1 MIYSKAMKSKR
12 RFSKQLLVALAVLS
26 SLTLAYLHFGLLPGR
41 LKIYAIREIERLTSF
56 KVDFDKFLVLPF
68 RGLSFHRLRIMK
80 KDGDLLFTAKQM
92 SLDVKMIPFLR
103 EKKIIVANVYLD
115 NPVYD
120 FLLEPERSAPPP
132 PPKTKISGQIAVP
145 VIPEGKKIDI
155 TSIEE
160 GPNAFL
166 PENVYLE
173 QIEIVNGRVTIRKNS
188 QGPPLEIISS
198 IGLRMGFQKP
208 PKLAF
213 DGSLK
218 LGEKP
223 YASIALK
230 GAWNLDKAEY
240 EFYLDTQSEFIPSWL
255 VQYQKNS
262 FLILQSGGF
271 ALKTHLL
278 SKTEEKAAFHSKA
291 HLKNARLLLNKSE
304 YEGEMGMDVAGV
316 FNFETKH
323 FERYKGSLE
332 LVRVNISNLS
342 KTIPYLENISGH
354 IGFEPDL
361 LTLDTIKGRYQKV
374 VFDAEGSIRSFK
386 DLLVSVTIRANSSI
400 QEALA
405 LFPEEQKKMLAP
417 YDIQGICHA
426 VTTVAGSLR
435 KPNELVTEY
444 KLLIEKG
451 SVKNLEKKMEVG
463 DLSAEIFAND
473 AGFQIKNS
481 RFLFLKK
488 NYLLDAFIPKKPGA
502 QGTLTLVS
510 DELRLKA
517 VYFFNHNKIL
527 IDRAEAAYFGIAAVA
542 KGSLTDLNNP
552 HLDIQGDVE
561 IDLAESTA
569 HFAAQVPALKNAGLG
584 GRLKG
589 IFTLNGFWNDP
600 LNWDVKMDG
609 RGAPVFMKKKIRVDN
624 LEIQAR
630 LKNKILNI
638 PYLHAI
644 LYGGTWGANLFF
656 DLGRPGTYFDGKVF
670 GNNIN
675 LALLAKDLELKQKE
689 LRGQLTFQTKMNGF
703 LKSQETYRGSG
714 AADIRNGYLWKT
726 DLFKQMGSLPF
737 VKVIGMDDIVFTD
750 LSSTFQIHDKKVWTD
765 NLNLA
770 SSGVNLSLK
779 GTIGFDQSL
788 DLLMNIRYSPDI
800 LRGAQ
805 DVGGFVP
812 VVIQEAEEFISQ
824 YKIKGTLGQPKYEKV
839 PLPMGQV
846 IGKKISNF
854 LGLAE

>member
-1 MIYSKAMKSKR
+1 MKSKR
-12 RFSKQLLVALAVLS
+12 RVSKKLFIVLALFACVTFL
-26 SLTLAYLHFGLLPGR
+26 YLHFGLLPGN
-41 LKIYAIREIERLTSF
+41 LKIYAIREIERLTPF

-68 RGLSFHRLRIMK
+68 RGLSFHHLQIMK
-80 KDGDLLFTAKQM
+80 KDGGLLFAAKQM
-92 SLDVKMIPFLR
+92 SLNVKIIPFLR

-120 FLLEPERSAPPP
+120 LLLEPERGAPPPPP

-155 TSIEE
+155 TSIED

-173 QIEIVNGRVTIRKNS
+173 QIEIVNGRVTVRKNS
-188 QGPPLEIISS
+188 QGPPLEIVSS
-198 IGLRMGFQKP
+198 INLRMGFQKP

-218 LGEKP
+218 LGENP

-230 GAWNLDKAEY
+230 GSWNLDKAEY
-240 EFYLDTQSEFIPSWL
+240 EFYLDTQSELIPSWL
-255 VQYQKNS
+255 VQYQKKN

-278 SKTEEKAAFHSKA
+278 SKNEEKAAFHSKA
-291 HLKNARLLLNKSE
+291 HLKNARILLNKSE

-316 FNFETKH
+316 FNFKTKK

-342 KTIPYLENISGH
+342 KSIPYLENISGH

-361 LTLDTIKGRYQKV
+361 LTLEAIKGQYQKV
-374 VFDAEGSIRSFK
+374 IFGAEGSIRSFK
-386 DLLVSVTIRANSSI
+386 DLLVGVTIRANSSI

-405 LFPEEQKKMLAP
+405 LFPEEQRKMLAP

-435 KPNELVTEY
+435 KPSELVTEH

-451 SVKNLEKKMEVG
+451 SIKNLEKKIEADDLTAEV
-463 DLSAEIFAND
+463 FANE
-473 AGFQIKNS
+473 AGFEIKNG
-481 RFLFLKK
+481 RFLFSKK
-488 NYLLDAFIPKKPGA
+488 NYLLNTFIPKKAGA
-502 QGTLTLVS
+502 QGTLTLLS

-517 VYFFNHNKIL
+517 AYFFNHNKIL

-552 HLDIQGDVE
+552 RLDIQGDVD
-561 IDLAESTA
+561 IDLAGSAA
-569 HFAAQVPALKNAGLG
+569 HFAAQAPALKDAGLR

-589 IFTLNGFWNDP
+589 PFTLSGLWNAP
-600 LNWDVKMDG
+600 LSWDLKMDG
-609 RGAPVFMKKKIRVDN
+609 RGAPVFVKKKIRLDN
-624 LEIQAR
+624 LELQVR
-630 LKNKILNI
+630 FKNKILTV
-638 PYLHAI
+638 PYFHAL
-644 LYGGTWGANLFF
+644 LYGGTFGSDFLFDF
-656 DLGRPGTYFDGKVF
+656 GRPGTYFQGKVF
-670 GNNIN
+670 TNNVD
-675 LALLAKDLELKQKE
+675 LASLTRDLELKQKDI
-689 LRGQLTFQTKMNGF
+689 RGRLTLQTKMNGF
-703 LKSQETYRGSG
+703 LKSQETYRGDG

-737 VKVIGMDDIVFTD
+737 IKVIGMDDVVFTD
-750 LSSTFQIHDKKVWTD
+750 LSSTFQIHDKKIWTD

-788 DLLMNIRYSPDI
+788 DLLMDIRYSADI

-812 VVIQEAEEFISQ
+812 AVIQEAEEFISQ
-824 YKIKGTLGQPKYEKV
+824 YKIKGTLGQPKYEKI
-839 PLPMGQV
+839 PLPIGSV